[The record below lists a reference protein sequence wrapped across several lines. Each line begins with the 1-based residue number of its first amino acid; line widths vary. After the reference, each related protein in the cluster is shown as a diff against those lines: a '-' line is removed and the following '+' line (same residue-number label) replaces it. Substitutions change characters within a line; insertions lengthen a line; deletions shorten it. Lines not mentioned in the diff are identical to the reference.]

1 MRVAQPR
8 RQATGLDPLLR
19 ALSAATALIGLL
31 LAAPLAAAPS
41 DAERVARVLEQTPL
55 IDGHNDLPWEI
66 RTRFHSDLTAIDLA
80 ASTASLPLAG
90 GAHAAFSSSETA
102 LAPLMTDIPRL
113 RRGGVGGQFWSVFV
127 DTSMQGPLAVQ
138 ATLEQIDIVKGM
150 CERYPKDFGMAYTAA
165 DVVRLHKA
173 HRIACLIGV
182 EGGHQIND
190 SLAVLRAYYDD
201 GARYMTLTHAINT
214 AWADSAT
221 DNPAHHGL
229 TAFGREVVREMNWLG
244 MLVDLSHVSEETMR
258 AALEV
263 SEAPVMFSHSSA
275 RALVDH
281 PRDVPDDVLRL
292 VAKNGGV
299 VMVNFATIYVSDA
312 RRRWSADRA
321 AEHARY
327 NSPPFG
333 GLYIGQPERA
343 AQALK
348 AWDAAHPQPP
358 VTLTDVADHIDHIR
372 KVAGA
377 DHVGLGSDFD
387 GIPDTPA
394 GLDGVDKYP
403 ALLEELAHRGWSD
416 ADLAKLAGGN
426 ILRVLGQAEA
436 VSARLRASRPPSAAT
451 LVKLDGAAAAA
462 APSGPLAPHRA
473 VPAGSSASSPRAA
486 LRGPSHGSKLR
497 HCSTA
502 SP

>member
-150 CERYPKDFGMAYTAA
+150 CERYPRDFGMAYTAA

-190 SLAVLRAYYDD
+190 SLAELRAYYDD

-244 MLVDLSHVSEETMR
+244 MLVDLSHVSPDTMK
-258 AALEV
+258 AALRV
-263 SEAPVMFSHSSA
+263 SKAPVIFSHSSA

-348 AWDAAHPQPP
+348 AWDAAHPPPP
-358 VTLTDVADHIDHIR
+358 VTLTAVADHIDHIC

-462 APSGPLAPHRA
+462 APSGH
-473 VPAGSSASSPRAA
+473 
-486 LRGPSHGSKLR
+486 
-497 HCSTA
+497 
-502 SP
+502 